1 MKSKIKGIYFFI
13 LGILVT
19 GIDINIATKISYGFR
34 FGVNEGVK
42 KGFNTYFLEAL
53 IGDHFRIDILFN
65 PAGYLLILLG
75 LALMHGNRKYMMN
88 MKAAAVLG
96 FVISTVKTIFPF
108 VLSQYSLFG
117 PILFCCVAEILVMLV
132 IMYSFTLACK
142 KQVDNFKYL
151 EVGKDLTFATEL
163 YGFASVIKYV
173 IMPFAALYI
182 YFARGAYI
190 LTIVL
195 SWAAV
200 LYFVYKTFRYVRT
213 LYLFESAEKEE
224 EI

>member
-1 MKSKIKGIYFFI
+1 MPGS
-13 LGILVT
+13 
-19 GIDINIATKISYGFR
+19 
-34 FGVNEGVK
+34 
-42 KGFNTYFLEAL
+42 
-53 IGDHFRIDILFN
+53 
-65 PAGYLLILLG
+65 
-75 LALMHGNRKYMMN
+75 
-88 MKAAAVLG
+88 
-96 FVISTVKTIFPF
+96 
-108 VLSQYSLFG
+108 FG
-117 PILFCCVAEILVMLV
+117 PCMV

-213 LYLFESAEKEE
+213 LHLFENAEKEE
-224 EI
+224 EK

>member
-96 FVISTVKTIFPF
+96 FVISTVQSVWPDP
-108 VLSQYSLFG
+108 VLLCCRDPCHAGHYVLFYTG
-117 PILFCCVAEILVMLV
+117 MQKA
-132 IMYSFTLACK
+132 
-142 KQVDNFKYL
+142 
-151 EVGKDLTFATEL
+151 G
-163 YGFASVIKYV
+163 G
-173 IMPFAALYI
+173 
-182 YFARGAYI
+182 
-190 LTIVL
+190 
-195 SWAAV
+195 
-200 LYFVYKTFRYVRT
+200 
-213 LYLFESAEKEE
+213 
-224 EI
+224 

>member
-96 FVISTVKTIFPF
+96 
-108 VLSQYSLFG
+108 L
-117 PILFCCVAEILVMLV
+117 
-132 IMYSFTLACK
+132 
-142 KQVDNFKYL
+142 
-151 EVGKDLTFATEL
+151 
-163 YGFASVIKYV
+163 
-173 IMPFAALYI
+173 
-182 YFARGAYI
+182 
-190 LTIVL
+190 
-195 SWAAV
+195 
-200 LYFVYKTFRYVRT
+200 
-213 LYLFESAEKEE
+213 
-224 EI
+224 

>member
-117 PILFCCVAEILVMLV
+117 PILFCCVAEICIRYQICHHAICSLIHL
-132 IMYSFTLACK
+132 FCK
-142 KQVDNFKYL
+142 RGIYPDHCAFLGGSPIFCIQNIQVCKN
-151 EVGKDLTFATEL
+151 T
-163 YGFASVIKYV
+163 ASV
-173 IMPFAALYI
+173 
-182 YFARGAYI
+182 
-190 LTIVL
+190 
-195 SWAAV
+195 
-200 LYFVYKTFRYVRT
+200 
-213 LYLFESAEKEE
+213 
-224 EI
+224 

>member
-117 PILFCCVAEILVMLV
+117 PILFCCIAEILV

-213 LYLFESAEKEE
+213 LHLFENAEKEE
-224 EI
+224 EK